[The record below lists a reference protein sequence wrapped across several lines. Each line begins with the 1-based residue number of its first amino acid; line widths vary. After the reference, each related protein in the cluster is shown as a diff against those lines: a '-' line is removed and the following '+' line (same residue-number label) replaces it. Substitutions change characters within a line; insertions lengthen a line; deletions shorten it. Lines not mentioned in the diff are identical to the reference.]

1 MVGLFH
7 RDSVPAVDPD
17 FQRMLIR
24 VAIVGGLIGVIGVI
38 VLIFAI
44 RGFRGDKH
52 SPFSGPLLVVVLL
65 AFVMICCYLL
75 LRVSLE

>member
-1 MVGLFH
+1 
-7 RDSVPAVDPD
+7 VDPE
-17 FQRMLIR
+17 FQKMLIR

-44 RGFRGDKH
+44 RGFRGDEH
-52 SPFSGPLLVVVLL
+52 TSFAGPLLVVVLI

-75 LRVSLE
+75 LRVSLQH